1 MFCFPRLN
9 SGFEFPEKCFHPE
22 RNCPHL
28 EALQPWRVLSASY
41 LKHSTLQPWDS
52 GAVTELQSDP
62 RVSSLMRCGFLSPQ
76 LQVGHWRCSDSQ
88 GIQPSEV
95 KQFLCIL
102 CRFCHGGTSFL
113 QQTNRNVAI
122 NTGGAGEVQVACTF
136 PQDEDIPMLLKK
148 NMEVVLVLQLFPHST
163 SE

>member
-1 MFCFPRLN
+1 
-9 SGFEFPEKCFHPE
+9 
-22 RNCPHL
+22 
-28 EALQPWRVLSASY
+28 
-41 LKHSTLQPWDS
+41 
-52 GAVTELQSDP
+52 
-62 RVSSLMRCGFLSPQ
+62 MRCGFLSPQ
-76 LQVGHWRCSDSQ
+76 LQVGHWRCGDSQ